1 MRLLYSNTQ
10 RYYRSGNSTQSLY
23 LHLKPLRLTGC
34 EDAAIQPRYIQ
45 VIIGNRNA
53 LSNSI
58 ERRLTM
64 DLSAELRYYEIRFT
78 KIINQFFRVYKLDK
92 LLTFIEMV
100 CFVSGADASQVKSA
114 LQKVLGNDPR
124 VRISREEYLVCLK
137 LF

>member
-1 MRLLYSNTQ
+1 
-10 RYYRSGNSTQSLY
+10 
-23 LHLKPLRLTGC
+23 
-34 EDAAIQPRYIQ
+34 
-45 VIIGNRNA
+45 
-53 LSNSI
+53 
-58 ERRLTM
+58 M

-124 VRISREEYLVCLK
+124 VRINREEYLVCLK
-137 LF
+137 LFSGLNSSEIRKVAGCSPNTIINAMDSYTNGNLYIQPKFTLQESDELRKIVRGLTDIINIY